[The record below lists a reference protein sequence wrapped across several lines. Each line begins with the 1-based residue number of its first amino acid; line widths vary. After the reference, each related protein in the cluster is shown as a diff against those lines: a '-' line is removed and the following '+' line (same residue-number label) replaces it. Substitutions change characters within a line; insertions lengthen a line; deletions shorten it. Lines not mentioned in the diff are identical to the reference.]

1 MTLRGE
7 VRLPDYDLGS
17 VRLDIFDGDQKNLE
31 GARPS
36 VVAVVNLERP
46 GPFEVQVPA
55 SAARVWL
62 GAYVDEDLDGRP
74 GPQDPSG
81 WYVGNPVLTDGG
93 ADGIVI
99 ELVRQ
104 PPPPQHGL

>member
-1 MTLRGE
+1 
-7 VRLPDYDLGS
+7 
-17 VRLDIFDGDQKNLE
+17 
-31 GARPS
+31 
-36 VVAVVNLERP
+36 VVNLDRP

-81 WYVGNPVLTDGG
+81 WYSKNPVLTEGG